1 MSIEARHDLLVVGAG
16 PVGLVTALL
25 GARAGL
31 DTVIIDQEWR
41 IAARNYACTLHPYSL
56 DLLDRLGVLPRVLER
71 GVRVDSV
78 AFYEG
83 TERRAEV
90 HLGALPLPHPFAV
103 VMYQDDLEGILED
116 ALREHHQRRVEWGRR
131 LEGVAWEG
139 ETVTALVESLQHS
152 ATGDPAHRWQEVV
165 QRRGLIHSRFVAGAD
180 GPRSKLGHLLGTGD
194 DCAGDPLVYAIYEFE
209 PVVGDAT
216 PEIRVAFDATTV
228 NNLWPLP
235 GGTCRW
241 SLQSVEPGGDDSP
254 ETGHETITPMEAPV
268 GGGGRKKLTGRIQQ
282 VAPWFSAGIR
292 HIDWAMRLEFPRRVV
307 HQMGRGGC
315 WLLGDAAHQT
325 APGGAQ
331 SMNVAFR
338 EAEDWIDAVRRV
350 VREDATSELF
360 ANLNTRWRSQWHQ
373 LLGIGSPARP
383 GPSASPW
390 VRENATRLPS
400 CLPASGD
407 HLASLL
413 AQLGVEWS

>member
-1 MSIEARHDLLVVGAG
+1 MSMEARHDLLVIGAG

-31 DTVIIDQEWR
+31 DTVIVDQEWR

-71 GVRVDSV
+71 GVRVDTV

-83 TERRAEV
+83 PDRQAEV
-90 HLGALPLPHPFAV
+90 HLGALPLRHPFAV
-103 VMYQDDLEGILED
+103 VMYQDDLEGLLED
-116 ALREHHQRRVEWGRR
+116 ALREHHNIRVDWGRR
-131 LEGVAWEG
+131 LEGLAWEG
-139 ETVTALVESLQHS
+139 ATVTALLERLQHS
-152 ATGDPAHRWQEVV
+152 ATGDPAHRWQEIVE
-165 QRRGLIHSRFVAGAD
+165 RRGLVHSRFVAGAD
-180 GPRSKLGHLLGTGD
+180 GPRSKLRHLLGTGD
-194 DCAGDPLVYAIYEFE
+194 DRAGDPLTYAIYEFE
-209 PVVGDAT
+209 PVQTDAT
-216 PEIRVAFDATTV
+216 SEIRIAFDRQTI

-241 SLQSVEPGGDDSP
+241 SLQSFEPGGDDAP
-254 ETGHETITPMEAPV
+254 DTGHETITPMEAPV
-268 GGGGRKKLTGRIQQ
+268 GGGGRQRLAQRIQQ

-292 HIDWAMRLEFPRRVV
+292 HIDWAMRLEFQRRVV

-325 APGGAQ
+325 APGGAH

-350 VREDATSELF
+350 VREEASPDLF
-360 ANLNTRWRSQWHQ
+360 VHLNTRWRDQWYR
-373 LLGIGSPARP
+373 LLGLEAAVRP
-383 GPSASPW
+383 TATASPW
-390 VRENATRLPS
+390 VHENAGRLVP

-413 AQLGVEWS
+413 AQIGVDWS